1 MDSNA
6 TLADSQVF
14 AFRPHLQS
22 SQSEGGWAVEWRS
35 ALFPA
40 RRPIYHAG
48 QVADKVFV
56 VESGIVALV
65 IHLSNGRNR
74 IVGLHGPG
82 VVLGADVGDRGEEG
96 RYTHSAIPVRTVQA
110 DWVFRS
116 TVQRHRQA
124 GTSWYQELLERQCA
138 GLRGAER
145 WIAEFTA
152 DTTRCRIARLVAYL
166 AELQG
171 PPDADRRESL
181 AEVELLTCQ
190 EFGEAVGVSTETASR
205 VLADF
210 KRAGLL
216 RVCQANGRNRYQI
229 DRGKL
234 TDVAFS

>member
-6 TLADSQVF
+6 TLADSQVY
-14 AFRPHLQS
+14 AFRPQLQS
-22 SQSEGGWAVEWRS
+22 SESEGAGRVEWRS
-35 ALFPA
+35 AVFPP

-48 QVADKVFV
+48 QVADKVFLL
-56 VESGIVALV
+56 ESGIVELV
-65 IHLSNGRNR
+65 MHLPNGRNR
-74 IVGLHGPG
+74 IVGLLGPG
-82 VVLGADVGDRGEEG
+82 AVLGAGFGAGSEEDR
-96 RYTHSAIPVRTVQA
+96 YSHSAVPVRTVQA
-110 DWVFRS
+110 DWVFHS

-152 DTTRCRIARLVAYL
+152 DNTRCRIARLIAYL

-171 PPDADRRESL
+171 RPEANRKESL

-190 EFGEAVGVSTETASR
+190 EFGEVVGVSTETASR
-205 VLADF
+205 VLAGF

>member
-6 TLADSQVF
+6 TLRDSQVF
-14 AFRPHLQS
+14 AFRPQLQS
-22 SQSEGGWAVEWRS
+22 SQSEGGWTVEWRS
-35 ALFPA
+35 AVFPP

-56 VESGIVALV
+56 VESGIVELV
-65 IHLSNGRNR
+65 MHLPNGRDR

-82 VVLGADVGDRGEEG
+82 AVLGAGFGAGNEEDR
-96 RYTHSAIPVRTVQA
+96 YSHSAVPVRTVKA
-110 DWVFRS
+110 DWVFLS
-116 TVQRHRQA
+116 TVQRHRDA
-124 GTSWYQELLERQCA
+124 GTSWYLELLERQCA

-152 DTTRCRIARLVAYL
+152 DNTRCRIARLVAYL

-171 PPDADRRESL
+171 QTGAGQQGSL

-210 KRAGLL
+210 KRIGLL
-216 RVCQANGRNRYQI
+216 RVCQADVRNRYRI
-229 DRGKL
+229 DRARL
-234 TDVAFS
+234 TDVAFG